1 MRFER
6 RSELTKTFIAAGLA
20 AFALAA
26 PAAAAGEP
34 GYTALY
40 PETVPGAGL
49 AGVAGV
55 SHTIVRQALGHGLV
69 GEAAFT
75 LSPGLVSYVQG
86 ALHFR
91 SLGVRTVLFGEH
103 AVKLRGTG
111 LLDGRRVTF
120 TAVGVHNA
128 QPGVDVFR
136 IGWNHGAAHGGI
148 VTSGLVFIR

>member
-1 MRFER
+1 M
-6 RSELTKTFIAAGLA
+6 TKTFTAAALA

-26 PAAAAGEP
+26 PAAASSNP

-49 AGVAGV
+49 GSVAGV
-55 SHTIVRQALGHGLV
+55 SHTIVRQAAGHGLA
-69 GEAAFT
+69 GAGSFT
-75 LSPGLVSYVQG
+75 LSATHVTYSLGSLQ
-86 ALHFR
+86 FR
-91 SLGVRTVLFGEH
+91 SLGVPTVLFGQN

-111 LLDGRRVTF
+111 LLNGRRVSF

-128 QPGVDVFR
+128 RPGVDVFR
-136 IGWNHGAAHGGI
+136 LGWNHGATHGGV